1 MFKLMG
7 GEGCPPK
14 MEMNRNGQGNSKV
27 TLRALLIGCVLIPIN
42 SYGILMMRVSPTF
55 AVPFYNVIL
64 VLFLLIL
71 VNYLWKRILPKKAL
85 SVGELLVV
93 YVMLSCSTALTSNH
107 IMKELIPIIGHPF
120 WFATPENEWRELF
133 FRYIPQWL
141 TIEDKNI
148 LKGYYQGD
156 SSFYTQEYI
165 KAWIGPMFY
174 WSVFLIVLVF
184 VMLCINVIIRRQWTQ
199 RERLTYPVIQ
209 LPQEM
214 VFAKN
219 TLFSNKLL
227 WTGFAISAVI
237 TMINGLHA
245 LYPEIPYIPTK
256 RRSINYLFTEEPWT
270 ALISY
275 GYITVSFYP
284 FMIGLGFLMP
294 LDLSFSCWFFF
305 VFSKIM
311 LIFTTMAGWQ
321 SRPRV
326 PFYDE
331 QAFGAFLSICVM
343 VLWGGR
349 RHLKQVFL
357 KVFGRSEI
365 DDSQEPM
372 SYRFAFLGMILGVI
386 FLIFFSM
393 KAGMAFWLACLLF
406 FVYFALSIS
415 VNRLRAEFGFPAHS
429 LWHATPYFILIP
441 TIGTR
446 NIDSKSSTIFSLYRW
461 FNFDWASHPMPHQL
475 EGFRFA
481 ERTNTKSRGLPMA
494 MMLATVV
501 GIFSFFWLWL
511 HIAYKF
517 GATSSHLHTY
527 TSFYGGVPFQQL
539 QQRLYYRT
547 PMDSVGVLFI
557 GVGFVFAML
566 LGAMRKRFLWW
577 SFHPLGYA
585 MISDWATLS
594 IWTCLLISSVIKWF
608 ILKYVGLKGY
618 RRIIPFFLGLI
629 LGELVVGGLWAMTS
643 LWRGTSI
650 YNFWP

>member
-1 MFKLMG
+1 
-7 GEGCPPK
+7 
-14 MEMNRNGQGNSKV
+14 MNKDGQGNSKV

-64 VLFLLIL
+64 VLFLLVL
-71 VNYLWKRILPKKAL
+71 ANYLWKHILPKSAL
-85 SVGELLVV
+85 SAGELLVV

-107 IMKELIPIIGHPF
+107 ILKELIPIIGHPF
-120 WFATPENEWRELF
+120 RFATPENEWRELF
-133 FRYIPQWL
+133 FRYLPQWL
-141 TIEDKNI
+141 TIDDKNI
-148 LKGYYQGD
+148 LKGYYQGEE
-156 SSFYTQEYI
+156 SFYTQEHI
-165 KAWIGPMFY
+165 KAWVGPMCY

-184 VMLCINVIIRRQWTQ
+184 VMLCINVIIRKQWTQ

-214 VFAKN
+214 VKAN
-219 TLFSNKLL
+219 SNLFSNKLL
-227 WTGFAISAVI
+227 WTGFAISAAI

-245 LYPEIPYIPTK
+245 LYPQIPYIPTK
-256 RRSINYLFTEEPWT
+256 RRSINYLFTEKPWN
-270 ALISY
+270 ALTSY

-305 VFSKIM
+305 VLSKIM
-311 LIFTTMAGWQ
+311 LIFTTMSGWQ

-331 QAFGAFLSICVM
+331 QAFGAFLSIFVM

-349 RHLKQVFL
+349 IHLKQAFL
-357 KVFGRSEI
+357 KAFGRSEI

-372 SYRFAFLGMILGVI
+372 SYRFAFWGMIAGLI

-393 KAGMAFWLACLLF
+393 KAGMAFWLVCLLF

-415 VNRLRAEFGFPAHS
+415 VSRLRAEFGFPAHS

-446 NIDSKSSTIFSLYRW
+446 NIDPKSSTIFSLYRW

-475 EGFRFA
+475 EGFRLA
-481 ERTNTKSRGLPMA
+481 ERTNTKHRRLPMV
-494 MMLATVV
+494 MMVATVV

-511 HIAYKF
+511 HVAYKF
-517 GATSSHLHTY
+517 GATSSYLYTY

-547 PMDSVGVLFI
+547 STDYVGVLFI
-557 GVGFVFAML
+557 GVGFAFATL
-566 LGAMRKRFLWW
+566 LGLMRRRFLWW

-594 IWTCLLISSVIKWF
+594 IWTCLLISSVIKWLT
-608 ILKYVGLKGY
+608 LKYFGLKGY

>member
-1 MFKLMG
+1 MNLAR
-7 GEGCPPK
+7 K
-14 MEMNRNGQGNSKV
+14 MNNAHQKTSKV
-27 TLRALLIGCVLIPIN
+27 TIRSLLIGFILIPIN

-64 VLFLLIL
+64 VLFLLVL
-71 VNYLWKRILPKKAL
+71 VNYLWKQILPKSAL
-85 SVGELLVV
+85 SAGELLVV

-107 IMKELIPIIGHPF
+107 ILKELIPIIGHPF
-120 WFATPENEWRELF
+120 WFATPENEWQELF
-133 FRYIPQWL
+133 FRYLPQWL
-141 TIEDKNI
+141 TIGDKNI
-148 LKGYYQGD
+148 LKGYYQGE
-156 SSFYTQEYI
+156 STFYTQEHI
-165 KAWIGPMFY
+165 KAWLQPIIY

-199 RERLTYPVIQ
+199 RERLTYPIIQ

-214 VFAKN
+214 VESKN
-219 TLFSNKLL
+219 TLFSNRLM
-227 WTGFAISAVI
+227 WIGFAIAAVI
-237 TMINGLHA
+237 TIINGLHA
-245 LYPEIPYIPTK
+245 LYPAIPYIPTK
-256 RRSINYLFTEEPWT
+256 RRSINYLFTEKPWN
-270 ALISY
+270 ALTSY
-275 GYITVSFYP
+275 GYITASFYP

-311 LIFTTMAGWQ
+311 LIFTTMTGWQ

-357 KVFGRSEI
+357 KAFGGSEI

-372 SYRFAFLGMILGVI
+372 SYRLAFWGMIVGLL
-386 FLIFFSM
+386 FLILFSV
-393 KAGMAFWLACLLF
+393 KAGMVFWLVCMLF
-406 FVYFALSIS
+406 VVYFALSIA
-415 VNRLRAEFGFPAHS
+415 VTRLRAEFGFPAHS

-441 TIGTR
+441 TIGSR
-446 NIDSKSSTIFSLYRW
+446 NIDPRSSTIFSLYRW

-481 ERTNTKSRGLPMA
+481 ERTSTKSRGLPLA
-494 MMLATVV
+494 MMIATAV
-501 GIFSFFWLWL
+501 GIISFFWLWL
-511 HIAYKF
+511 DAAYKV
-517 GATSSHLHTY
+517 GGTSSLLGGY

-547 PMDSVGVLFI
+547 PMDFIGLIFI
-557 GVGFVFAML
+557 GVGFAFAIFL
-566 LGAMRKRFLWW
+566 SAMRKRFLWW
-577 SFHPLGYA
+577 PFHPLGYA

-608 ILKYVGLKGY
+608 TLKYMGLKGY
-618 RRIIPFFLGLI
+618 RKVVPFFLGLI

-643 LWRGTSI
+643 LWRGASI